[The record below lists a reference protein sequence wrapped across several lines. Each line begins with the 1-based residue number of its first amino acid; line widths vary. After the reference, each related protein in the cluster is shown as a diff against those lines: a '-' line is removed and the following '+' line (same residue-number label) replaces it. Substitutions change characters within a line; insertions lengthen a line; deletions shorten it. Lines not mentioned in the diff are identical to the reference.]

1 MLARMTLYATR
12 LGLGF
17 LVCVAAGCA
26 STEAKPETR
35 LQDAAV
41 SDKPEPDVADA
52 AKDQTVTIQPA
63 RMQSSAGSGGQAS
76 AQPAAGSGG
85 SMPAAGSGGG
95 NTPAAGSGGSA
106 PAATSSE
113 PDTGKGKGGTTQK
126 DGKLSAFIE
135 ISDVPSGA
143 EAHRCVVVELPNTEP
158 VWASE
163 FHATLTNG
171 SHHMIVDRRDAKVDL
186 ITEAELCS
194 PSTGADTTRLM
205 IAQQHDTQLK
215 LPENVAF
222 KLDAKQRIYL
232 QMHYVNT
239 TDKPLALKGN
249 IELTLLAKDKTPI
262 EAKSVFTGSTSI
274 MLPAHQAGESKY
286 FQTLPADPAWNVFA
300 MTSHTHK
307 LGVHSTIERVAA
319 ADAPETKPLHESH
332 DRAEPPLSVF
342 EKPLVFDGKDGLRLT
357 CRYMNTTDRD
367 VHFGTGVADEMC
379 FMWVYYFINETKAQK

>member
-1 MLARMTLYATR
+1 MMQYATR
-12 LGLGF
+12 LCF
-17 LVCVAAGCA
+17 LACLAGCA
-26 STEAKPETR
+26 STEATAETR
-35 LQDAAV
+35 PADAAV
-41 SDKPEPDVADA
+41 SDKDTGKPSPDVVDA
-52 AKDQTVTIQPA
+52 GKRQSEAAVTTQPA
-63 RMQSSAGSGGQAS
+63 KPAEMQAAAGSGGNPS
-76 AQPAAGSGG
+76 AAPAAGSGG
-85 SMPAAGSGGG
+85 KAS
-95 NTPAAGSGGSA
+95 AAGSGGSS
-106 PAATSSE
+106 AATSSE
-113 PDTGKGKGGTTQK
+113 PNTGKGKGGSTQN

-171 SHHMIVDRRDAKVDL
+171 SHHMIVDRRDAQVEL

-194 PSTGADTTRLM
+194 PSTGADATRLM

-215 LPENVAF
+215 LPEGVAF
-222 KLDAKQRIYL
+222 RLEAKQRIYL
-232 QMHYVNT
+232 QMHYINT
-239 TDKPLALKGN
+239 TAQPLALKGS
-249 IELTLLAKDKTPI
+249 IELTVLAKDKMPI

-274 MLPAHQAGESKY
+274 TLPAHQAGESKY
-286 FQTLPADPAWNVFA
+286 FQVLQADPAWNVFA

-319 ADAPETKPLHESH
+319 ADAPETKPLHESR
-332 DRAEPPLSVF
+332 DWSEPPLNVF
-342 EKPLVFDGKDGLRLT
+342 DKPLVFDGKDGLRLT

-379 FMWVYYFINETKAQK
+379 FMWVYYFTNESKAQK

>member
-1 MLARMTLYATR
+1 MTQHATR
-12 LGLGF
+12 LCF
-17 LVCVAAGCA
+17 LVCLAVGCA
-26 STEAKPETR
+26 STEAKPGTVV
-35 LQDAAV
+35 A
-41 SDKPEPDVADA
+41 DVADSGKPDPEIADA
-52 AKDQTVTIQPA
+52 AQGHAGTTAPA
-63 RMQSSAGSGGQAS
+63 QAVAGSGGKAS
-76 AQPAAGSGG
+76 V
-85 SMPAAGSGGG
+85 
-95 NTPAAGSGGSA
+95 TPAAGSGGTAAGSSGTA
-106 PAATSSE
+106 PEAGSGGTSSAATSSE
-113 PDTGKGKGGTTQK
+113 PNTGKGKGGTTQK
-126 DGKLSAFIE
+126 DGKLSAYIE
-135 ISDVPSGA
+135 LSDVPSGA

-249 IELTLLAKDKTPI
+249 IELTLLTNDKAPI

-274 MLPAHQAGESKY
+274 NLPAHQAGESKY
-286 FQTLPADPAWNVFA
+286 FQVLPADPAWNVFA

-332 DRAEPPLSVF
+332 DWAEPPLSVF
-342 EKPLVFDGKDGLRLT
+342 DKPLVFDGKDGLRLT

-367 VHFGTGVADEMC
+367 VHFGTGVAEEMC
-379 FMWVYYFINETKAQK
+379 FMWVYYFIDESKK